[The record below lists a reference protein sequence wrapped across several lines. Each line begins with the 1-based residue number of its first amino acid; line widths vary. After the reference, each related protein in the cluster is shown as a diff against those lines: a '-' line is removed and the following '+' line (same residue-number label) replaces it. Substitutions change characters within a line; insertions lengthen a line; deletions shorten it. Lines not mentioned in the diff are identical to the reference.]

1 MPTLKGNDMSQQ
13 SAPHWEVFV
22 LEYARA
28 KDQPIASLINGA
40 YDQGVMDTPFSFVFA
55 RNGDRNVLVDTGF
68 MREGLGEEM
77 SVRFG
82 VPEWISPLRLLGE
95 LGVTAEEITD
105 IFLSHAHFDHM
116 GSVHKFPN
124 ARLYIQKKELLSWH
138 EMLTLPKQFDYLT
151 AIINPDD
158 MRAMFTA
165 SIDHRV
171 TLLDGDRENALPGLH
186 ARLGAGHTMGQ
197 QFIVLETARG
207 PVVVA
212 GDCIY
217 SRVNL
222 TGHNHDGCYVPLNNA
237 VGSVYDQLMTMDRI
251 NMAVAGDLDRVII
264 LHDIDRW
271 KHFELVKEI
280 EGFKIVRAA

>member
-1 MPTLKGNDMSQQ
+1 MSPQ
-13 SAPHWEVFV
+13 SAANWEVFV

-28 KDQPIASLINGA
+28 KDQPIASLINGTH
-40 YDQGVMDTPFSFVFA
+40 DQGVMDTPFSFVFA
-55 RNGDRNVLVDTGF
+55 RSGDRNVLVDTGF

-95 LGVTAEEITD
+95 LGVAPEDITD

-124 ARLYIQKKELLSWH
+124 AHLYIQKSELLSWH

-186 ARLGAGHTMGQ
+186 ARLGPGHTMGQ

-207 PVVVA
+207 PMVVA

-222 TGHNHDGCYVPLNNA
+222 TGHNHDGAYVPLNNT

-251 NMAVAGDLDRVII
+251 KAAVDGDLDRVII

-271 KHFELVKEI
+271 NHFDVVKQI
-280 EGFKIVRAA
+280 DGFKIVRAA